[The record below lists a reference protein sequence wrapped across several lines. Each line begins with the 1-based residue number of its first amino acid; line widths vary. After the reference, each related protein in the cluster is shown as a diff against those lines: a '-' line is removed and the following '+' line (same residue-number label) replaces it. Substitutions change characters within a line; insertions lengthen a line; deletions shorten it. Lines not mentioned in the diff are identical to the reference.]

1 MNRQIPVLAAPAAL
15 SWVFAWWLTKDVG
28 YRQPR
33 EPLFPWV
40 ADIHAVFLE
49 RAGRWTGDAGALVP
63 GLVLGNTDAIP
74 ESLEEAMR
82 ITSLTHL
89 MAVSGANC
97 AIVVGLAF
105 GVAALCR
112 APLIGR
118 VTAGFIALAIFVVL
132 VGPEPSV
139 IRSSIMAAIGLG
151 VLVWGK
157 PVAGVSALCAAV
169 VLSLVFDPTLAH
181 SIGFALSVAATL
193 GLLVIARPLATELQ
207 RWLPEAVALLVSIP
221 VSAAIACQPIILV
234 FSPSIP
240 TYGVVANVLAE
251 PFVPLATI
259 TGLLSILAT
268 PIPPLSDGLLAIAS
282 LAAGAIAFVARTFA
296 SFPVPRIPWPPGID
310 GIVLA
315 TAVSLGIVV
324 ALRPRFRAIGG
335 VVAIIAVTVGLS
347 VTVGASRIAWIA
359 APSDWSWAQCD
370 VGQGDAVVVR
380 DAGVVA
386 VFDTGRTETPMR
398 ECLAVLEIGHVDLLV
413 LTHFDVDH
421 AGGSASLVGRVGT
434 VVHGP
439 TDGKADEQLL
449 QSFVRGGAQVRSAS
463 RGLTGKLGRLEWRVL
478 WPNPGNRRD
487 PGNPS
492 SIVVALSA
500 GTSCDR
506 TCVTGLNLGDL
517 PGLEQALLL
526 SLGGVIP
533 TDVVKVSHHGSRD
546 QHVDLYR
553 RVRAPVSLIGVGAD
567 NEYGHPTT
575 ETLDVLAGLGS
586 TTLRSDLNGI
596 VLVSRSVSGE
606 LRVWRERQPDT
617 RFTLTTEE

>member
-1 MNRQIPVLAAPAAL
+1 
-15 SWVFAWWLTKDVG
+15 
-28 YRQPR
+28 
-33 EPLFPWV
+33 
-40 ADIHAVFLE
+40 
-49 RAGRWTGDAGALVP
+49 
-63 GLVLGNTDAIP
+63 
-74 ESLEEAMR
+74 
-82 ITSLTHL
+82 
-89 MAVSGANC
+89 
-97 AIVVGLAF
+97 
-105 GVAALCR
+105 
-112 APLIGR
+112 
-118 VTAGFIALAIFVVL
+118 VTFVVL

-151 VLVWGK
+151 VLVWGRT
-157 PVAGVSALCAAV
+157 VAGVSALCAAV

-207 RWLPEAVALLVSIP
+207 RWLPDAVALLVSIP
-221 VSAAIACQPIILV
+221 VSAAIACQPIIVV
-234 FSPSIP
+234 FSSSIP

-251 PFVPLATI
+251 PFVPLATV
-259 TGLLSILAT
+259 TGLLSILVT

-296 SFPVPRIPWPPGID
+296 AFPVARIPWPPGTE

-315 TAVSLGIVV
+315 TAVSLGIVL
-324 ALRPRFRAIGG
+324 ALRPRFRDLG
-335 VVAIIAVTVGLS
+335 VVLATIAATVGLS
-347 VTVGASRIAWIA
+347 VSVGASRIAWTA
-359 APSDWSWAQCD
+359 APTDWSWAQCD

-398 ECLAVLEIGHVDLLV
+398 ECLAVLGIGRVDVLV

-421 AGGSASLVGRVGT
+421 AGGSGSLIGRVDT
-434 VVHGP
+434 VLHGP
-439 TDGKADEQLL
+439 TDGAVDEQLL
-449 QSFVRGGAQVRSAS
+449 RDFARSGALVRSVS

-478 WPNPGNRRD
+478 WPAPSNRRE

-492 SIVVALSA
+492 SIVVALTA
-500 GTSCDR
+500 GPTCDE
-506 TCVTGLNLGDL
+506 TCVTGFNLGDL
-517 PGLEQALLL
+517 PGAEQAMLL
-526 SLGGVIP
+526 SLGGV
-533 TDVVKVSHHGSRD
+533 TSSDVVKVSHHGSRD

-553 RVRAPVSLIGVGAD
+553 RLRAPVSLIGVGAD

-575 ETLDVLAGLGS
+575 ETLDALAGLGS

-596 VLVSRSVSGE
+596 VLVSRSMSGE

-617 RFTLTTEE
+617 RFTLSTEE

>member
-1 MNRQIPVLAAPAAL
+1 MIRHVPVLAVPAVIA
-15 SWVFAWWLTKDVG
+15 WVFAWWFTKDVG

-33 EPLFPWV
+33 QPLFPWV
-40 ADIHAVFLE
+40 ADVHAMFVE

-74 ESLEEAMR
+74 ESLAEAMR
-82 ITSLTHL
+82 VTSLTHL

-97 AIVVGLAF
+97 AIVVGIAF

-112 APLIGR
+112 APLVGR
-118 VTAGFIALAIFVVL
+118 VLVGFLALVTFVVL

-151 VLVWGK
+151 VLVWGRT
-157 PVAGVSALCAAV
+157 VAGVSALCAAV

-207 RWLPEAVALLVSIP
+207 RWLPDAVALLVSIP
-221 VSAAIACQPIILV
+221 VSAAIACQPIIVV
-234 FSPSIP
+234 FSSSIP

-251 PFVPLATI
+251 PFVPLATV
-259 TGLLSILAT
+259 TGLLSILVT

-296 SFPVPRIPWPPGID
+296 AFPVARIPWPPGTE

-315 TAVSLGIVV
+315 TAVSLGIVL
-324 ALRPRFRAIGG
+324 ALRPRFRDLG
-335 VVAIIAVTVGLS
+335 VVLATIAATVGLS
-347 VTVGASRIAWIA
+347 VSVGASRIAWTA
-359 APSDWSWAQCD
+359 APTDWSWAQCD

-398 ECLAVLEIGHVDLLV
+398 ECLAVLGIGRVDVLV

-421 AGGSASLVGRVGT
+421 AGGSGSLIGRVDT
-434 VVHGP
+434 VLHGP
-439 TDGKADEQLL
+439 TDGAVDEQLL
-449 QSFVRGGAQVRSAS
+449 RDFARSGALVRSVS

-478 WPNPGNRRD
+478 WPAPSNRRE

-492 SIVVALSA
+492 SIVVALTA
-500 GTSCDR
+500 GPTCDE
-506 TCVTGLNLGDL
+506 TCVTGFNLGDL
-517 PGLEQALLL
+517 PGAEQAMLL
-526 SLGGVIP
+526 SLGGV
-533 TDVVKVSHHGSRD
+533 TSSDVVKVSHHGSRD

-553 RVRAPVSLIGVGAD
+553 RLRAPVSLIGVGAD

-575 ETLDVLAGLGS
+575 ETLDALAGLGS

-596 VLVSRSVSGE
+596 VLVSRSMSGE

-617 RFTLTTEE
+617 RFTLSTEE

>member
-1 MNRQIPVLAAPAAL
+1 MIRHIPVLAVPAAV
-15 SWVFAWWLTKDVG
+15 SWLFAWWLTREVG

-40 ADIHAVFLE
+40 SDVHVAFLE
-49 RAGRWTGDAGALVP
+49 RAGRFGGDAGSLVP

-74 ESLEEAMR
+74 DSLAEAMR

-105 GVAALCR
+105 GLAALCR
-112 APLIGR
+112 APLVGR
-118 VTAGFIALAIFVVL
+118 VAAGFAALAIFVVL

-151 VLVWGK
+151 VLVWGR
-157 PVAGVSALCAAV
+157 PVAGVSALCTAV
-169 VLSLVFDPTLAH
+169 VASLVFDPTLAH

-193 GLLVIARPLATELQ
+193 GLLVIARPLATLLE
-207 RWLPEAVALLVSIP
+207 RWIPRAVALLLSIP
-221 VSAAIACQPIILV
+221 LSAAIACQPIILV
-234 FSPSIP
+234 FASSIP

-251 PFVPLATI
+251 PFVPLATV
-259 TGLLSILAT
+259 TGLLSILTA
-268 PIPPLSDGLLAIAS
+268 PLPPLSDGLLAIAS

-296 SFPVPRIPWPPGID
+296 SLPFARIPWPPGID
-310 GIVLA
+310 GIALA

-324 ALRPRFRAIGG
+324 ALRPRLRAVG
-335 VVAIIAVTVGLS
+335 VATALVAVTVGLS
-347 VTVGASRIAWIA
+347 VTVGASRIAWFA

-380 DAGVVA
+380 DAGEVA
-386 VFDTGRTETPMR
+386 VFDTGRTETPLR
-398 ECLAVLEIGHVDLLV
+398 ECLSVLGIDRVNFLV

-421 AGGSASLVGRVGT
+421 AGGAATLVGRVDT
-434 VVHGP
+434 VFHGP
-439 TDGKADEQLL
+439 TDGAADEQILRDFA
-449 QSFVRGGAQVRSAS
+449 QGGADVRPAT
-463 RGLTGKLGRLEWRVL
+463 RGLTGQLGRLEWRVL
-478 WPNPGNRRD
+478 WPSPNTPRD

-492 SIVVALSA
+492 SVVVSLFASEQ
-500 GTSCDR
+500 CDE

-517 PGLEQALLL
+517 PALEQALML
-526 SLGGVIP
+526 SQGGVMP

-553 RVRAPVSLIGVGAD
+553 RLRAPVSLIGVGAD
-567 NEYGHPTT
+567 NEYGHPTR
-575 ETLDVLAGLGS
+575 ETLEALAGLGS
-586 TTLRSDLNGI
+586 TTLRSDINGI

-606 LRVWRERQPDT
+606 LRVWRERVPGT
-617 RFTLTTEE
+617 GFTLDTEE

>member
-1 MNRQIPVLAAPAAL
+1 VIRHIPVLAAPAAAAWL
-15 SWVFAWWLTKDVG
+15 FAWWLTKDVG
-28 YRQPR
+28 YRPPR
-33 EPLFPWV
+33 GQLFPWV
-40 ADIHAVFLE
+40 TDVHAIFLE
-49 RAGRWTGDAGALVP
+49 RAGRWAGDAGSLVP

-74 ESLEEAMR
+74 ASLIEAMR

-97 AIVVGLAF
+97 AIVVGLAY

-112 APLIGR
+112 APLVGR
-118 VTAGFIALAIFVVL
+118 VVAGFLALTVFVVL

-151 VLVWGK
+151 VLVWGR

-169 VLSLVFDPTLAH
+169 VLSLIVDPTLSH

-221 VSAAIACQPIILV
+221 LSAAIACQPIILV
-234 FSPSIP
+234 FSSSIP

-251 PFVPLATI
+251 PFVPLATV

-296 SFPVPRIPWPPGID
+296 AFPVARIPWPPGID
-310 GIVLA
+310 GIALA
-315 TAVSLGIVV
+315 TAVSLGIVL
-324 ALRPRFRAIGG
+324 ALRPRFRALGL
-335 VVAIIAVTVGLS
+335 VMALVAGTLGLS
-347 VTVGASRIAWIA
+347 LTVGASRIAWTS

-398 ECLAVLEIGHVDLLV
+398 ECLAALGIGHVDILV

-421 AGGSASLVGRVGT
+421 AGGSASLIGRVDT
-434 VVHGP
+434 VLHGP
-439 TDGKADEQLL
+439 TDGAADDGLL
-449 QSFVRGGAQVRSAS
+449 RDFAEGGAVVRSAS
-463 RGLTGKLGRLEWRVL
+463 RGLTGQLGRLEL
-478 WPNPGNRRD
+478 
-487 PGNPS
+487 
-492 SIVVALSA
+492 LSA
-500 GTSCDR
+500 GIACDD

-517 PGLEQALLL
+517 PGPEQALLL

-546 QHVDLYR
+546 QHVELYR
-553 RVRAPVSLIGVGAD
+553 RLRAPVSLIGVGAD
-567 NEYGHPTT
+567 NEYGHPTV
-575 ETLDVLAGLGS
+575 ETLEALTALGS
-586 TTLRSDLNGI
+586 TTLRSDVNGI

-617 RFTLTTEE
+617 RFTLNSEG

>member
-1 MNRQIPVLAAPAAL
+1 
-15 SWVFAWWLTKDVG
+15 
-28 YRQPR
+28 
-33 EPLFPWV
+33 
-40 ADIHAVFLE
+40 
-49 RAGRWTGDAGALVP
+49 
-63 GLVLGNTDAIP
+63 
-74 ESLEEAMR
+74 
-82 ITSLTHL
+82 

-118 VTAGFIALAIFVVL
+118 VAAGVLALATFVVL

-151 VLVWGK
+151 VLVWGR

-169 VLSLVFDPTLAH
+169 VLSLVFDPMLSH

-221 VSAAIACQPIILV
+221 ISAAIACQPIILI

-251 PFVPLATI
+251 PFVPLATV

-296 SFPVPRIPWPPGID
+296 AFPVARIPWPSGTGGIA
-310 GIVLA
+310 LA
-315 TAVSLGIVV
+315 TAVSLGIVL
-324 ALRPRFRAIGG
+324 ALRPRFRALGASM
-335 VVAIIAVTVGLS
+335 AILAITVGLS
-347 VTVGASRIAWIA
+347 VTVGASRIAWTA
-359 APSDWSWAQCD
+359 APSEWAWAQCD

-380 DAGVVA
+380 DAGSVA
-386 VFDTGRTETPMR
+386 VFDTGRTETPIR
-398 ECLAVLEIGHVDLLV
+398 ECLAVLGIGRVDTLV
-413 LTHFDVDH
+413 LTHFDIDH
-421 AGGSASLVGRVGT
+421 AGGAASLVGKVST
-434 VVHGP
+434 VLHGP
-439 TDGKADEQLL
+439 TDGAADEELL
-449 QSFVRGGAQVRSAS
+449 RSFAKGGAQVRSAS

-478 WPNPGNRRD
+478 WPTSRNARE

-492 SIVVALSA
+492 SVVVSFSA
-500 GTSCDR
+500 GPSCDT

-517 PGLEQALLL
+517 PGTEQALLV
-526 SLGGVIP
+526 SLGGVVP

-546 QHVDLYR
+546 QHVELYR
-553 RVRAPVSLIGVGAD
+553 RLRAPISLIGVGAD
-567 NEYGHPTT
+567 NEYGHPTI
-575 ETLDVLAGLGS
+575 ETLDALAAVGS
-586 TTLRSDLNGI
+586 TTLRSDIHGI
-596 VLVSRSVSGE
+596 VLVSRSTSGE
-606 LRVWRERQPDT
+606 LRVWRERQSDPG
-617 RFTLTTEE
+617 FTLATEE

>member
-1 MNRQIPVLAAPAAL
+1 MIRHIPVLAVPAAVA
-15 SWVFAWWLTKDVG
+15 WVFAGWLTQDVG

-40 ADIHAVFLE
+40 ADVHAAFLE
-49 RAGRWTGDAGALVP
+49 RAGRWAGDAGALVP

-74 ESLEEAMR
+74 ESLIEAMR

-105 GVAALCR
+105 GVAAVCG
-112 APLIGR
+112 APLGGR
-118 VTAGFIALAIFVVL
+118 VAAGFLALALFVIL

-151 VLVWGK
+151 VLVWGS

-169 VLSLVFDPTLAH
+169 VVSLVFDPTLSH

-221 VSAAIACQPIILV
+221 LSAAIACQPIILV

-240 TYGVVANVLAE
+240 TYGVIANVLAE
-251 PFVPLATI
+251 PFVPLATV
-259 TGLLSILAT
+259 TGLLSILAM

-296 SFPVPRIPWPPGID
+296 AFPVARIPWPPGTD

-315 TAVSLGIVV
+315 TVVSLGIVL
-324 ALRPRFRAIGG
+324 ALRPRFRALG
-335 VVAIIAVTVGLS
+335 AVLALTAATIGLS
-347 VTVGASRIAWIA
+347 VTVGASRIAWTT
-359 APSDWSWAQCD
+359 APADWSWAQCD

-398 ECLAVLEIGHVDLLV
+398 ECLATLGIGHVDILV

-421 AGGSASLVGRVGT
+421 AGGSAFLVGRVDT
-434 VVHGP
+434 VLHGP
-439 TDGKADEQLL
+439 TDGAADEQLL
-449 QSFVRGGAQVRSAS
+449 RDFVRGGALVQSAS

-478 WPNPGNRRD
+478 WPTPTNPRD

-492 SIVVALSA
+492 SIVMVLSA
-500 GTSCDR
+500 GTTCDE

-517 PGLEQALLL
+517 PGPEQSLLL
-526 SLGGVIP
+526 ALGGVIP
-533 TDVVKVSHHGSRD
+533 THVVKVSHHGSRD

-553 RVRAPVSLIGVGAD
+553 RVRAAVSLIGVGAD
-567 NEYGHPTT
+567 NEYGHPTV
-575 ETLDVLAGLGS
+575 EVLEALAGLGS
-586 TTLRSDLNGI
+586 TTLRSDLHGI

-617 RFTLTTEE
+617 RFTLSTEE

>member
-1 MNRQIPVLAAPAAL
+1 MIRRIPVLAVPAAVAWL
-15 SWVFAWWLTKDVG
+15 FSWWLTKDTG
-28 YRQPR
+28 YRQPHK
-33 EPLFPWV
+33 PLFPWV
-40 ADIHAVFLE
+40 VDVHAIFLE
-49 RAGRWTGDAGALVP
+49 RAGRWAGDAGALVP

-74 ESLEEAMR
+74 ESLAEAMR

-97 AIVVGLAF
+97 AIVVGIAF

-112 APLIGR
+112 APLVGR
-118 VTAGFIALAIFVVL
+118 VVAGFLALAIFVIL

-151 VLVWGK
+151 VLVWGR

-169 VLSLVFDPTLAH
+169 VLSLVFDPTLSH

-221 VSAAIACQPIILV
+221 LSAAIACQPIILV
-234 FSPSIP
+234 FSSSIP
-240 TYGVVANVLAE
+240 TYGVIANVLAE
-251 PFVPLATI
+251 PFVPLATVA
-259 TGLLSILAT
+259 GLLSILAT
-268 PIPPLSDGLLAIAS
+268 PIPPLSDGLLAFAS

-296 SFPVPRIPWPPGID
+296 TFPVARIPWPPGTEGIALAAVVSF
-310 GIVLA
+310 GIVL
-315 TAVSLGIVV
+315 
-324 ALRPRFRAIGG
+324 ALRPRFRALGG
-335 VVAIIAVTVGLS
+335 VMAVAAVTVGLS
-347 VTVGASRIAWIA
+347 VTVGASRIAWTA

-386 VFDTGRTETPMR
+386 VFDTGRTETPLR
-398 ECLAVLEIGHVDLLV
+398 ECLAVLGIGHVDILV

-421 AGGSASLVGRVGT
+421 AGGSGSLFGRVDT
-434 VVHGP
+434 VLHGP
-439 TDGKADEQLL
+439 TDGAADEQLL
-449 QSFVRGGAQVRSAS
+449 REFARGGALVRSAT
-463 RGLTGKLGRLEWRVL
+463 RGLTGNIGRLEWRVL
-478 WPNPGNRRD
+478 WPTPNSPRD
-487 PGNPS
+487 AGNPS

-500 GTSCDR
+500 GVACDN

-517 PGLEQALLL
+517 PGPEQAVLV

-533 TDVVKVSHHGSRD
+533 GDVVKVSHHGSRD

-575 ETLDVLAGLGS
+575 ETLDALGGVGS
-586 TTLRSDLNGI
+586 TTLRSDIHGI
-596 VLVSRSVSGE
+596 VLVSRSSSGE
-606 LRVWRERQPDT
+606 LRVWRERLPDA
-617 RFTLTTEE
+617 RFTLSTEE

>member
-1 MNRQIPVLAAPAAL
+1 MPVLAVPAVIA
-15 SWVFAWWLTKDVG
+15 WVFAWWFTKDVG

-33 EPLFPWV
+33 QPLFPWV
-40 ADIHAVFLE
+40 ADVHAMFVE

-74 ESLEEAMR
+74 ESLAEAMR
-82 ITSLTHL
+82 VTSLTHL

-97 AIVVGLAF
+97 AIVVGIAF

-112 APLIGR
+112 APLVGR
-118 VTAGFIALAIFVVL
+118 VLVGFLALVTFVVL

-151 VLVWGK
+151 VLVWGRT
-157 PVAGVSALCAAV
+157 VAGVSALCAAV

-207 RWLPEAVALLVSIP
+207 RWLPDAVALLVSIP
-221 VSAAIACQPIILV
+221 VSAAIACQPIIVV
-234 FSPSIP
+234 FSSSIP

-251 PFVPLATI
+251 PFVPLATV
-259 TGLLSILAT
+259 TGLLSILVT

-296 SFPVPRIPWPPGID
+296 AFPVARIPWPPGTE

-315 TAVSLGIVV
+315 TAVSLGIVL
-324 ALRPRFRAIGG
+324 ALRPRFRDLG
-335 VVAIIAVTVGLS
+335 VVLATIAATVGLS
-347 VTVGASRIAWIA
+347 VSVGASRIAWTA
-359 APSDWSWAQCD
+359 APTDWSWAQCD

-398 ECLAVLEIGHVDLLV
+398 ECLAVLGIGRVDVLV

-421 AGGSASLVGRVGT
+421 AGGSGSLIGRVDT
-434 VVHGP
+434 VLHGP
-439 TDGKADEQLL
+439 TDGAVDEQLL
-449 QSFVRGGAQVRSAS
+449 RDFARSGALVRSVS

-478 WPNPGNRRD
+478 WPAPSNRRE

-492 SIVVALSA
+492 SIVVALTA
-500 GTSCDR
+500 GPTCDE
-506 TCVTGLNLGDL
+506 TCVTGFNLGDL
-517 PGLEQALLL
+517 PGAEQAMLL
-526 SLGGVIP
+526 SLGGV
-533 TDVVKVSHHGSRD
+533 TSSDVVKVSHHGSRD

-553 RVRAPVSLIGVGAD
+553 RLRAPVSLIGVGAD

-575 ETLDVLAGLGS
+575 ETLDALAGLGS

-596 VLVSRSVSGE
+596 VLVSRSMSGE

-617 RFTLTTEE
+617 RFTLSTEE